1 MMNALVTLLLIL
13 VLVLLVDNVLDRI
26 MSSTVDPAADS
37 RRFLRRRD
45 PYEEIVPADP
55 FVPDDI
61 Q

>member
-1 MMNALVTLLLIL
+1 MMNALVTVLLIL
-13 VLVLLVDNVLDRI
+13 GLVLLVDNVLDRI
-26 MSSTVDPAADS
+26 MSS
-37 RRFLRRRD
+37 D

>member
-1 MMNALVTLLLIL
+1 MMNALVAVLSIL

-26 MSSTVDPAADS
+26 MSPA
-37 RRFLRRRD
+37 RYCD
-45 PYEEIVPADP
+45 PYDEIVPADP